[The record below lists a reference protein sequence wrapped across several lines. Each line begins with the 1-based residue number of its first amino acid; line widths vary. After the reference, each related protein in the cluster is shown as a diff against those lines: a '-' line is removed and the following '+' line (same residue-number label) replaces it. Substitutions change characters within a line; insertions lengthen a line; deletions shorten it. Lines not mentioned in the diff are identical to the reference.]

1 MAVLEDITRSIKCYM
16 NHSALLLSLICA
28 SSLWITLPLSLLSES
43 TDSLS
48 VQVQEKIWQEIYS
61 QDFHSSKKLVQLELS
76 KSGKNETIPLL
87 SLLEISLNGL
97 QRHKQAN
104 DIRKKILSIWESKYK
119 KSFLEENYPI
129 NLATWTRM
137 VIVKPDS
144 LLIGA
149 EYFIPYP
156 INSNKEGFYYHKFT
170 LYNRFS
176 KKPTRFFKLEKSSVT
191 NQEYRLYEINS
202 DGEFKQ
208 IKIYGDILP
217 EMKDEMNF
225 LVGFLGI

>member
-1 MAVLEDITRSIKCYM
+1 MILLEEITRSIRRYAD
-16 NHSALLLSLICA
+16 HSAFLLALICVTTF
-28 SSLWITLPLSLLSES
+28 WITLPLSLLSES
-43 TDSLS
+43 TDPLS
-48 VQVQEKIWQEIYS
+48 AQAQEKIWQEIYN
-61 QDFHSSKKLVQLELS
+61 QDFHSSKKMVQLELAR
-76 KSGKNETIPLL
+76 SGKNETIPLL

-104 DIRKKILSIWESKYK
+104 EIRKKILSIWESKYK
-119 KSFLEENYPI
+119 KSFIDENYPI

-137 VIVKPDS
+137 VIVKSDS

-156 INSNKEGFYYHKFT
+156 INANKDGFYYHKFT

-176 KKPTRFFKLEKSSVT
+176 KKPTRFFKLEKSSAT

-202 DGEFKQ
+202 DGESKQ
-208 IKIYGDILP
+208 IKTYGDILP
-217 EMKDEMNF
+217 EMKDEMGY
-225 LVGFLGI
+225 LGGFLGI

>member
-1 MAVLEDITRSIKCYM
+1 
-16 NHSALLLSLICA
+16 
-28 SSLWITLPLSLLSES
+28 
-43 TDSLS
+43 
-48 VQVQEKIWQEIYS
+48 
-61 QDFHSSKKLVQLELS
+61 
-76 KSGKNETIPLL
+76 
-87 SLLEISLNGL
+87 
-97 QRHKQAN
+97 
-104 DIRKKILSIWESKYK
+104 ESKYK

>member
-1 MAVLEDITRSIKCYM
+1 MILLEEITRSIRRYAD
-16 NHSALLLSLICA
+16 HSAFLLALICTA
-28 SSLWITLPLSLLSES
+28 TLWITLPLSLLSES
-43 TDSLS
+43 TDPLS
-48 VQVQEKIWQEIYS
+48 AQAQEKIWQEIYN
-61 QDFHSSKKLVQLELS
+61 QDFHSSKKMVQLEIAR
-76 KSGKNETIPLL
+76 SGKNETIPLL

-104 DIRKKILSIWESKYK
+104 EIRKKVLSIWESKYK
-119 KSFLEENYPI
+119 KSFIDENYPI

-137 VIVKPDS
+137 VIVKSDS

-156 INSNKEGFYYHKFT
+156 INTNKDGFYYHKFT

-176 KKPTRFFKLEKSSVT
+176 KKATRFFKLEKSSAT

-202 DGEFKQ
+202 DGESKQ
-208 IKIYGDILP
+208 IKTYGDILP
-217 EMKDEMNF
+217 EMKDEMGF
-225 LVGFLGI
+225 LTGFLGI

>member
-1 MAVLEDITRSIKCYM
+1 MVFMEEITRAIRRYS
-16 NHSALLLSLICA
+16 NQSAFLLTLICFG
-28 SSLWITLPLSLLSES
+28 LIWVTLPLSLLSES
-43 TDSLS
+43 TDPLS
-48 VQVQEKIWQEIYS
+48 AEVQEKIWQEIYN

-104 DIRKKILSIWESKYK
+104 ETRKRILSIWEKKFK
-119 KSFLEENYPI
+119 KSFLDENYPI

-137 VIVKPDS
+137 IVVKPDS
-144 LLIGA
+144 LLLGA

-156 INSNKEGFYYHKFT
+156 INAGKDGFYYHKFT

-176 KKPTRFFKLEKSSVT
+176 RKPTRFFKLERSPAT
-191 NQEYRLYEINS
+191 NQEYRLYEINA
-202 DGEFKQ
+202 DGESKQ
-208 IKIYGDILP
+208 IKVYGDILP
-217 EMKDEMNF
+217 EMKDEMIF
-225 LVGFLGI
+225 LTGFLGF